1 MTRRDFTLLGLSAGG
16 AAAFGGLAAA
26 QDRPGAKGAVGHKA
40 GDPTL
45 LTCAKACSDCQ
56 RECDG
61 CATHCAELLQKGE
74 RDHFTTLQTCLD
86 CADVCAAASHVVA
99 RGGPFTHLI
108 CEACIDACAK
118 CGAQCAKFPASERM
132 KACAAECRRCE
143 EACREMLQHGHD
155 TK

>member
-86 CADVCAAASHVVA
+86 CADVCAAAPTSWPAAGHSRTSSA
-99 RGGPFTHLI
+99 RRASTRARSAARSVRSSP
-108 CEACIDACAK
+108 
-118 CGAQCAKFPASERM
+118 PASE
-132 KACAAECRRCE
+132 
-143 EACREMLQHGHD
+143 
-155 TK
+155 